1 VTYRIRVEH
10 HNRYRYANVVHSSF
24 NEARITPSTTP
35 WQVVLESRVHVEP
48 AANLQGYVDYWGTVV
63 HSFEL
68 HQPHDELII
77 VARSVVETTPQPE
90 AAESLSWSELDD
102 DRVRD
107 HFAELLAP
115 TIQVP
120 TDGRLEDTGRDLRRR
135 CSPAA
140 VGLAAVEWA
149 REQLTYVPGTTGV
162 HTSAIEAWSG
172 GEGVCQDFA
181 HLTLALLRTMGV
193 PCRYCSG
200 YLHPEGDAEMGSTVS
215 GESHA
220 WLEAWTGDWTA
231 LDPTAGSPT
240 GERHVLVA
248 RGRDYADVP
257 PIKGIFNGGP
267 TSQLDVTV
275 DLTRLA

>member
-1 VTYRIRVEH
+1 MTYRIRVEH
-10 HNRYRYANVVHSSF
+10 YSRYRYANIVHSSF
-24 NEARITPSTTP
+24 NEARITPLTTP
-35 WQVVLESRVHVEP
+35 WQMVLESRVHVEP
-48 AANLQGYVDYWGTVV
+48 AAALQSYVDYWGTVV
-63 HSFEL
+63 QSFEL
-68 HQPHDELII
+68 HQPHDELT
-77 VARSVVETTPQPE
+77 VVGRSVVETTPQPE
-90 AAESLSWSELDD
+90 AADYLTWGELHNES
-102 DRVRD
+102 VRD
-107 HFAELLAP
+107 QFAELLAP
-115 TIQVP
+115 TNQVP
-120 TDGRLEDTGRDLRRR
+120 SDPRLDGPARALIQD
-135 CSPAA
+135 CSPAS

-162 HTSAIEAWSG
+162 HTSAIEAWNG

-181 HLTLALLRTMGV
+181 HLTLAVLRTMGV

-200 YLHPEGDAEMGSTVS
+200 YLHPEGDAAVGSTVS

-257 PIKGIFNGGP
+257 PMKGIFHGGP
-267 TSQLDVTV
+267 TAKLDVTV
-275 DLTRLA
+275 ALTRLA